1 MLKIAIERRTALGVA
16 LGAALL
22 SVAPVSLHWSPAS
35 VPSLS
40 FDKADA
46 RVGHPLSAG
55 SVAGVHRRVDR
66 RTARRAYYGGA
77 AAAGAAGVAANTG
90 YSSGSLFNAA
100 PPAAAAPPATAAPA
114 AAAAPAA
121 DTATPAMSPELYAA
135 CLNRTYGAC
144 PNQ

>member
-1 MLKIAIERRTALGVA
+1 MWKIAIERRTAIGVA

-40 FDKADA
+40 FDRADA
-46 RVGHPLSAG
+46 KTGHPLSPG

-66 RTARRAYYGGA
+66 RTARRSA
-77 AAAGAAGVAANTG
+77 AAAGAAGVAANNG
-90 YSSGSLFNAA
+90 NGSGNLFN
-100 PPAAAAPPATAAPA
+100 AAPA

-121 DTATPAMSPELYAA
+121 PAAPAADTATSTLPAISPELYAA

-144 PNQ
+144 PGQ